1 MARNSQYFLF
11 KKKYVKIILGVKIVV
26 MKKEKVVW
34 LKHVKEDFYEVYNDD
49 AFIISELMDYK
60 LVLEYKNLIKTGFP
74 EMALDKVMSTLRKNK
89 VSYQVSDDD
98 SLAFFLE
105 KPIVMTSLLKKI
117 VPLKGYIVPISL
129 NIVAVLNRW

>member
-1 MARNSQYFLF
+1 M
-11 KKKYVKIILGVKIVV
+11 V

-34 LKHVKEDFYEVYNDD
+34 LKHVKEDFYEVYSDD
-49 AFIISELMDYK
+49 VFIISELMDYK

-117 VPLKGYIVPISL
+117 VPLKGYIVPIFL
-129 NIVAVLNRW
+129 NIVAVLK